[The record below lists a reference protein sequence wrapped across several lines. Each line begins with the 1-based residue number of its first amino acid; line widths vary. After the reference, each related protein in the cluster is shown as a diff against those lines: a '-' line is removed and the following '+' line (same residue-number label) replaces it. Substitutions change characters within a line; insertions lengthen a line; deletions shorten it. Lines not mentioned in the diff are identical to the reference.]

1 MKCMFCE
8 DPENEEQAV
17 AAIRNDRV
25 RKNGMSGLR
34 TAMTACQ
41 AADTQPYFYWMTV
54 NEFNQCA
61 TIVSMDMQFASV
73 STVRAGLH
81 ACLHMLHVFI
91 ENGFSR
97 PFFVN

>member
-1 MKCMFCE
+1 MFCE

-17 AAIRNDRV
+17 AAVGYDGI

-34 TAMTACQ
+34 PALIAYQ
-41 AADTQPYFYWMTV
+41 AANTQPDFHRMTGS
-54 NEFNQCA
+54 EFNQCA
-61 TIVSMDMQFASV
+61 TVVSMDMQFTFA

-81 ACLHMLHVFI
+81 TRLQMLHIFI